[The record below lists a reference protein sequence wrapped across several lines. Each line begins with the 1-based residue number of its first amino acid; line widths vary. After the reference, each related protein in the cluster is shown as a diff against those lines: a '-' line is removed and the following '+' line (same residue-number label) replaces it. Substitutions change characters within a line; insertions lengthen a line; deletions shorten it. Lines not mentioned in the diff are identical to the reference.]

1 MAYAAL
7 SSLMHTLQQLL
18 QSKSPLICG
27 SSLQQHVESVYQ
39 SLCALQ
45 VFLEYT
51 TKEAKDIEILKV
63 IEKRIR
69 DVVYKAEDRVDS
81 RLRSVIL
88 ADNGDN
94 RERACRC
101 FNEELQEVEKEGSS
115 LKKEV
120 MQIDFNKHGSK
131 SAEATTTSSSRR
143 YATEHNTVVG
153 MEDDFNSIVD
163 HLTNQ
168 IDELIVIPIVGMGGI
183 GKTTLARKVY
193 DDSSIRSQFD
203 KHAWLTISEEYNERQ
218 MLLEAV
224 SSITGSN
231 QEMSDDQL
239 MEIVFRGLK
248 RRRFLIVIDDI
259 WSTEAWDQMGRI
271 FPNDDNKSRIL
282 LTTRLKYVADYV
294 FCPNFPPHSMSFL
307 SIDDSWNL
315 FTEKLFRKDPC
326 PPLLEEIGKHI
337 VQQCRGLPLSIVV
350 VAGLL
355 GKMDPT
361 HDNWKKVEEN
371 LNSFF
376 GTVSEQCQA
385 ILSLSYSYLPQY
397 LKACFLYIGGYPEDT
412 KIRVSVL
419 IRLWIAEQFI
429 QARSNQRLEVVAEEY
444 LQDLID
450 RSLILAGKRKAN
462 GRMKSCKIHD
472 LLRQLCIR
480 EAQIENV
487 VHVKNENVRIFSEGI
502 NYERRV
508 MLLLDI
514 HNKNEYC
521 HRHGSGIISTIRSL
535 VVTNT
540 YLFHTY
546 ERPCSIISHFVLL
559 KVLDVSSINYDFSY
573 AVPKLVH
580 LRYVAAWID
589 KVPSLAKLWN
599 LQTIILGNKQGRTDL
614 ELLPEIWT
622 KTEIRHLDIGWKIH
636 LPDPL
641 EAEGHGEQ
649 PLTPNLIKLK
659 IELLDCVDWP
669 AILDSVILLQDL
681 ETLIIEAAY
690 GPVILSTDFFLPNL
704 KQLRLRRTNLACEDM
719 VVLANLPNLE
729 VLKTECAFD
738 GTDWILNE
746 DVVFQSLKYLR
757 LAYENLERWEASS
770 DNFPMLEQ
778 LYLSRL
784 KLEEIPQSIGEIM
797 TLKLI
802 KIYDCSPA
810 LETSAKQIEEEQES
824 WGNYG
829 LQVRIIVPTTCC
841 HQQGEFC
848 VDLEANLFET
858 SKQRREKE
866 VRSHL
871 DKLPPETIMLD
882 LTKIGSVRPTR
893 KKEKPTKDE
902 IGAEMEAATE
912 AAKSI
917 PMKKKTKGRSKP
929 SKIAKK
935 KQEAVEKL
943 RNHSWSNT

>member
-27 SSLQQHVESVYQ
+27 NSVQQHVESVYQ

-81 RLRSVIL
+81 RLRGVIL

-101 FNEELQEVEKEGSS
+101 FNEELQEVEKEVNS

-131 SAEATTTSSSRR
+131 SAEAEAITTSSSR
-143 YATEHNTVVG
+143 
-153 MEDDFNSIVD
+153 
-163 HLTNQ
+163 
-168 IDELIVIPIVGMGGI
+168 
-183 GKTTLARKVY
+183 
-193 DDSSIRSQFD
+193 
-203 KHAWLTISEEYNERQ
+203 
-218 MLLEAV
+218 
-224 SSITGSN
+224 
-231 QEMSDDQL
+231 
-239 MEIVFRGLK
+239 
-248 RRRFLIVIDDI
+248 
-259 WSTEAWDQMGRI
+259 
-271 FPNDDNKSRIL
+271 
-282 LTTRLKYVADYV
+282 
-294 FCPNFPPHSMSFL
+294 
-307 SIDDSWNL
+307 
-315 FTEKLFRKDPC
+315 
-326 PPLLEEIGKHI
+326 
-337 VQQCRGLPLSIVV
+337 
-350 VAGLL
+350 
-355 GKMDPT
+355 
-361 HDNWKKVEEN
+361 
-371 LNSFF
+371 
-376 GTVSEQCQA
+376 
-385 ILSLSYSYLPQY
+385 
-397 LKACFLYIGGYPEDT
+397 
-412 KIRVSVL
+412 
-419 IRLWIAEQFI
+419 
-429 QARSNQRLEVVAEEY
+429 
-444 LQDLID
+444 
-450 RSLILAGKRKAN
+450 
-462 GRMKSCKIHD
+462 
-472 LLRQLCIR
+472 
-480 EAQIENV
+480 
-487 VHVKNENVRIFSEGI
+487 
-502 NYERRV
+502 
-508 MLLLDI
+508 
-514 HNKNEYC
+514 
-521 HRHGSGIISTIRSL
+521 RHGSGIISTIRSL

-599 LQTIILGNKQGRTDL
+599 LQTIIFGNKQGRTDL

-649 PLTPNLIKLK
+649 PLFLNNLQTLYLRYSPFLAEILRRTPNLIKLK

-669 AILDSVILLQDL
+669 AILDFVILLQEL
-681 ETLIIEAAY
+681 VTLIIEAAY
-690 GPVILSTDFFLPNL
+690 GPSENLLVLVILT
-704 KQLRLRRTNLACEDM
+704 
-719 VVLANLPNLE
+719 
-729 VLKTECAFD
+729 
-738 GTDWILNE
+738 
-746 DVVFQSLKYLR
+746 
-757 LAYENLERWEASS
+757 
-770 DNFPMLEQ
+770 
-778 LYLSRL
+778 
-784 KLEEIPQSIGEIM
+784 
-797 TLKLI
+797 
-802 KIYDCSPA
+802 
-810 LETSAKQIEEEQES
+810 
-824 WGNYG
+824 
-829 LQVRIIVPTTCC
+829 
-841 HQQGEFC
+841 
-848 VDLEANLFET
+848 ANLFET

-871 DKLPPETIMLD
+871 DKLPSETIMLD

-893 KKEKPTKDE
+893 KKEKPTKEE

-935 KQEAVEKL
+935 KQEAVEKAKKPFL
-943 RNHSWSNT
+943 EQHMKKRKLSFQNL